1 MSCGEMLF
9 TVANMAYILGM
20 TDFVKMHGLGNDF
33 VVLDARGDASSRVG
47 VEAAKAIADR
57 RRGIGCDQIL
67 VMRNAENADLFME
80 ILNSDG
86 SHAKACGNGTRCV
99 ADLVMTESNT
109 KKVTIA
115 TDGGLLAAWRDV
127 DGLVS
132 VDMGPAFLNW
142 QDVPLASP
150 MDTLCVDIDG
160 APGPAVCHSM
170 GNPHAVIFVDD
181 VMNVDVPT
189 LGPAIEHAP
198 IFPDRVNVSFVQ
210 KIEDGTFRMRVWE
223 RGVGITMACGSGA
236 CAVGVA
242 IARRGLGGRKN
253 RIVMDGGAVSIDWQE
268 DQQPGGRVIMTG
280 PVAYVCYGR
289 FAGRL
294 ACLMDDADG

>member
-1 MSCGEMLF
+1 
-9 TVANMAYILGM
+9 
-20 TDFVKMHGLGNDF
+20 
-33 VVLDARGDASSRVG
+33 
-47 VEAAKAIADR
+47 
-57 RRGIGCDQIL
+57 
-67 VMRNAENADLFME
+67 
-80 ILNSDG
+80 
-86 SHAKACGNGTRCV
+86 
-99 ADLVMTESNT
+99 
-109 KKVTIA
+109 
-115 TDGGLLAAWRDV
+115 LLAAWRDV

-210 KIEDGTFRMRVWE
+210 KIEDDTFRMRVWE

-294 ACLMDDADG
+294 ASLMDDADG